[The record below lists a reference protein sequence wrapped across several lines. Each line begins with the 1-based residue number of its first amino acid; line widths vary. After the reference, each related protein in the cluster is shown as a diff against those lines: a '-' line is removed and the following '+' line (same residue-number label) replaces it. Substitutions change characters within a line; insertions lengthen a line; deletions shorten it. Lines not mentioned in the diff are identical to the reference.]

1 MNEQRLLDEFFELV
15 QIDSETK
22 HEEVICAVLKEKM
35 EALGFSVIEDGA
47 KEVTGHGAG
56 NLIATLKGNV
66 ENVDP
71 IYFTCH
77 MDTVVPGKGIK
88 PELREDGYIYSDGT
102 TILGADDKA
111 GLAALF
117 EMARVLKESG
127 QPHGDIQFVITVG
140 EESGLVGAKAM
151 DPSLLKAKYGYA
163 VDSDGKVGGIV
174 TAAPYQAKLMTTIY
188 GKTAHAGVAPEKG
201 VSAINIAAKSVAA
214 MTLGRIDS
222 ETTANIGRFE
232 GGQATN
238 IVCDEVHILA
248 EARSINPEKLNEQ
261 TAHMVETFAKTAEAM
276 GGKAETEVKIAYP
289 GFSFGEEAEVVQ
301 TAMEAIR
308 NVGRKPELMT
318 SGGGSDGNVFNG
330 AGVPTVT
337 LSVGYEEIHTKNE
350 RMPVEELNK
359 LTELLIEI
367 VSVTAKKGESG
378 K

>member
-1 MNEQRLLDEFFELV
+1 MNAQRLLDEFFELV
-15 QIDSETK
+15 QIDSETE
-22 HEEVICAVLKEKM
+22 HEEGIVTVLKDKM
-35 EALGFSVIEDGA
+35 ESLGFTVVEDDT

-56 NLIATLKGNV
+56 NLIATLKGTV
-66 ENVDP
+66 EGADP

-111 GLAALF
+111 GIAALF
-117 EMARVLKESG
+117 EMARVLKEDG
-127 QPHGDIQFVITVG
+127 KPHGDIQFIITAG

-151 DPSLLKAKYGYA
+151 DPSLLTAKYGYA

-174 TAAPYQAKLMTTIY
+174 TAAPYQAKLWTTIH

-201 VSAINIAAKSVAA
+201 VSAINIAAKSIAA

-238 IVCDEVHILA
+238 IVCDEVHILS
-248 EARSINPEKLNEQ
+248 EARSINSDKLENQ
-261 TAHMVETFAKTAEAM
+261 TAHMVETFEKTAAAM
-276 GGKAETEVKIAYP
+276 GGKAETEVKLMYP
-289 GFSFGEEAEVVQ
+289 GFSFNENAEVVQ

-308 NVGRKPELMT
+308 NVGREPELMT

-330 AGVPTVT
+330 AGIPTVT

-367 VSVTAKKGESG
+367 VRVAAMKEA
-378 K
+378 

>member
-1 MNEQRLLDEFFELV
+1 MNAQRLLEEFFELV

-22 HEEVICAVLKEKM
+22 HEEVIVTVLKEKL
-35 EALGFSVIEDGA
+35 EALGFSVFEDDT

-56 NLIATLKGNV
+56 NLIATLKGTV
-66 ENVDP
+66 EKADP

-117 EMARVLKESG
+117 EMVRVLKESG
-127 QPHGDIQFVITVG
+127 QPHGDIQFIITAG

-151 DPSLLKAKYGYA
+151 NPSLIKAKYGYA

-174 TAAPYQAKLMTTIY
+174 TAAPYQAKLQTTIY

-214 MTLGRIDS
+214 MTLGRIDL

-238 IVCDEVHILA
+238 IVCDEVRILA
-248 EARSINPEKLNEQ
+248 EARSINPEKLDKQ
-261 TAHMVETFAKTAEAM
+261 TKHMVETFEKTAAAM
-276 GGKAETEVKIAYP
+276 GGKADTEVKLAYP

-308 NVGRKPELMT
+308 NIGRTPELMT

-367 VSVTAKKGESG
+367 VRIAATKGS
-378 K
+378 